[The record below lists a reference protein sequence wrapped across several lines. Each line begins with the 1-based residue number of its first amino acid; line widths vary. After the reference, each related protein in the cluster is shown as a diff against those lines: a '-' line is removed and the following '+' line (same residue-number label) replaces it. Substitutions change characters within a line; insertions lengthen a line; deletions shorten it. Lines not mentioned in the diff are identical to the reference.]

1 MLDPALDTLFL
12 PFATGALPWPE
23 TGQILFLRARM
34 GAALRDPTV
43 PRDRFICRQS
53 FLPFAKELSLGFRA
67 SEPGIETPAGPFP
80 LILSLPPRQRDEA
93 RFVLAESVARASA
106 GGIVMAAAA
115 NSEGARSLE
124 SDLGALAGDVVSLSK
139 NKCRVFWA
147 RIDPARID
155 RDLLLAWTKLGA
167 AQRLAED
174 ARFLSRPGLFAWDR
188 IDAGSALL
196 ARHLPADLAG
206 QGADLGCGF
215 GYLTAE
221 ILARCPRVTSIDL
234 YEAERVALDLAEI
247 NLPPLAHGVALDFLW
262 HDVTTGLRGSYDFI
276 VSNPPFHTGKA
287 DRVDLGQAFIVAG
300 AKALKPGG
308 RMLIVANQHL
318 PYETTFAAHFSRHRI
333 VAVAEGYKIIE
344 AEK

>member
-1 MLDPALDTLFL
+1 MLDPALDSLFL
-12 PFATGALPWPE
+12 PFATGALPWPAE
-23 TGQILFLRARM
+23 GQILFLRARM
-34 GAALRDPTV
+34 GAALRAAGV
-43 PRDRFICRQS
+43 PRERFICRQS
-53 FLPFAKELSLGFRA
+53 FLPFARELAQDSRA
-67 SEPGIETPAGPFP
+67 PDASAETPEGPFP
-80 LILSLPPRQRDEA
+80 LVLSLPPRQRDEA

-115 NSEGARSLE
+115 NGEGARSLE
-124 SDLGALAGDVVSLSK
+124 SDLGALAGDITSLSK

-155 RDLLLAWTKLGA
+155 RDLLLAWTKLGEA
-167 AQRLAED
+167 RRLDED

-206 QGADLGCGF
+206 KGADLGCGF
-215 GYLTAE
+215 GYLSAE
-221 ILARCPRVTSIDL
+221 ILARCPQVTGIDL
-234 YEAERVALDLAEI
+234 YEAERMALELAQK

-262 HDVTTGLRGSYDFI
+262 HDVTTGLRGLYDFI

-287 DRVDLGQAFIVAG
+287 DRVDLGQAFIIAG

-318 PYETTFAAHFSRHRI
+318 PYETTFAAHFGRHRI
-333 VAVAEGYKIIE
+333 VAVADGYKIIE
-344 AEK
+344 AEQ